1 MMSSSASPS
10 DSSVATS
17 FLDGLRRFLEEEDG
31 PEALAMRDTK
41 ALCFIRRLSRFE
53 LRKPS
58 STTAPGR
65 NVLGRAGP
73 AAAERRARTLARALV
88 RLLMPPVDDD
98 AAAAAAAA
106 EEEEEEEEEEMGFG
120 ATGALGILIHV

>member
-1 MMSSSASPS
+1 M
-10 DSSVATS
+10 ATS
-17 FLDGLRRFLEEEDG
+17 FLDGLRRFFDEDEGLDALE
-31 PEALAMRDTK
+31 MRDTK

-88 RLLMPPVDDD
+88 RLLIPLVD

-106 EEEEEEEEEEMGFG
+106 EEEEERGFG
-120 ATGALGILIHV
+120 ATGALWDLIMFSFEWCVGVRGVGGC